1 MAYIV
6 CLLLLILFA
15 ILVSINIPYDPCNVL
30 NVCQILC
37 SVAIHQLHNTGPNLL
52 WVSHR
57 AFCYK
62 SFSTVIIFSRKLI
75 LRKLILSSALL
86 CPATLYFHPIF
97 LSSCQVL
104 PTSKHDIL
112 YVSQMAFIMRHAGAD
127 SSILKSINGTVRSLL
142 DMKERKWSLC
152 CLKSLTEKRSTLLFF
167 FWLSL

>member
-30 NVCQILC
+30 NVCQVSF
-37 SVAIHQLHNTGPNLL
+37 SVAIHQLHNRGLNLL
-52 WVSHR
+52 QVSHR

-62 SFSTVIIFSRKLI
+62 SFSTVIFSRKLI

-112 YVSQMAFIMRHAGAD
+112 YVSQMAFIMRHSGAD
-127 SSILKSINGTVRSLL
+127 SSILKSINGAV
-142 DMKERKWSLC
+142 
-152 CLKSLTEKRSTLLFF
+152 
-167 FWLSL
+167 